1 MNFCEALEIVKK
13 NRLIT
18 REGWKHSFVFLGF
31 PHVEVYR
38 KNEKGVVDIIEARK
52 HFKCNYINPTLC
64 MKTDQNKIVVGW
76 NASQIDML
84 ENDWTEI
91 EYPAKPDSTI

>member
-13 NRLIT
+13 NRLIA
-18 REGWKHSFVFLGF
+18 REGWNHSFVFLGF

-38 KNEKGVVDIIEARK
+38 ENEKGVVDIIEARK

-64 MKTDQNKIVVGW
+64 LKTTQNKIVVGW

-84 ENDWTEI
+84 ENDWIEI
-91 EYPAKPDSTI
+91 EYPAKPDNE